1 MAFVIIARGDGRAY
15 ILTELSS
22 AAIYLALSIPA
33 YRYGGFA
40 ALGLAYVLW
49 YGAYCAITC
58 AVCLRRYG
66 MRLRGSSLRLLLG
79 TVGVAIACLLLCE
92 LIGNWL
98 TLAITLPPPPGSP
111 TKTSSAANA
120 QCTGVGTC
128 FWHVGVNMLTTRH
141 TCQRHVPTTTSQ
153 NKAQK
158 RRSRILMR
166 NPTRIVGGGL
176 IERQNFGEA
185 M

>member
-33 YRYGGFA
+33 YRYAGFA

-66 MRLRGSSLRLLLG
+66 MRLSGSSLRLLLG
-79 TVGVAIACLLLCE
+79 TVGAGCLCLLLCE

-98 TLAITLPPPPGSP
+98 TLAITLPP
-111 TKTSSAANA
+111 SAYFAYKNLLRREA
-120 QCTGVGTC
+120 GPRAGV
-128 FWHVGVNMLTTRH
+128 HVGRW
-141 TCQRHVPTTTSQ
+141 
-153 NKAQK
+153 
-158 RRSRILMR
+158 RRL
-166 NPTRIVGGGL
+166 GGGRGRGW
-176 IERQNFGEA
+176 ICFSKYHRCSPKA
-185 M
+185 

>member
-1 MAFVIIARGDGRAY
+1 MPLASRGVVVRGIRDYCAWRRARLHPHRAFKRRH
-15 ILTELSS
+15 LH
-22 AAIYLALSIPA
+22 ALSIPA

-98 TLAITLPPPPGSP
+98 TLAITLPP
-111 TKTSSAANA
+111 SSWLAYKNI
-120 QCTGVGTC
+120 
-128 FWHVGVNMLTTRH
+128 L
-141 TCQRHVPTTTSQ
+141 
-153 NKAQK
+153 
-158 RRSRILMR
+158 RR
-166 NPTRIVGGGL
+166 
-176 IERQNFGEA
+176 
-185 M
+185 